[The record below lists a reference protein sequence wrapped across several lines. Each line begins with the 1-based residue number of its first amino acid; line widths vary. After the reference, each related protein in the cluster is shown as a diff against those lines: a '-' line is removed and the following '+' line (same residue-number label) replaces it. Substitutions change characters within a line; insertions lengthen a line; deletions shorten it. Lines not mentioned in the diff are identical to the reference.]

1 MSYPKKPIPPD
12 SVLRILADAQ
22 EAKNARAA
30 EMQTEQDAIN
40 AIHRAYSRLKDL
52 GWRDGMYMPKD
63 GTKVTVIQ
71 VGSTGQFDCAYVG
84 EWSDGFFYLYDSGDV
99 YPTRSVPPLFK
110 PKTE

>member
-1 MSYPKKPIPPD
+1 MTSLDDVILESERE
-12 SVLRILADAQ
+12 SVR
-22 EAKNARAA
+22 RAVD
-30 EMQTEQDAIN
+30 MPTEQDAVD
-40 AIHRAYSRLKDL
+40 ALHRAYTRLKDL

-84 EWSDGFFYLYDSGDV
+84 KWSDGFFYLYDSGDV

-110 PKTE
+110 SKTE